1 MKTPYYIEYC
11 IIFTNL
17 IYLIHSTNHCSNNL
31 LIPIALHTTQYICI
45 VFLGI
50 EAEILQPLVEYFY
63 TGKITVTNDN
73 VIGLLEATSLLLLPK
88 VVEACGQFLAN
99 HIDEANSLK
108 IWAIATSRNYCGLQW
123 LAGEALRFMQL
134 HFESIWKEP
143 EFILEAKNGGLNYE
157 QLTRL
162 LEADD
167 LCVDTEEN
175 VYYCVSRW
183 LNRSVTYLI
192 LITSLKHLGTSYNL
206 LFNDPM

>member
-1 MKTPYYIEYC
+1 MYC
-11 IIFTNL
+11 F
-17 IYLIHSTNHCSNNL
+17 
-31 LIPIALHTTQYICI
+31 
-45 VFLGI
+45 FLGI

-157 QLTRL
+157 QMTRL

>member
-1 MKTPYYIEYC
+1 M
-11 IIFTNL
+11 F
-17 IYLIHSTNHCSNNL
+17 
-31 LIPIALHTTQYICI
+31 
-45 VFLGI
+45 FLGI

-143 EFILEAKNGGLNYE
+143 EFILEAKNGRVRSNGASAFAASPPGAQIFPGTTSE
-157 QLTRL
+157 SGAHRGDQIPPSFIKIR
-162 LEADD
+162 
-167 LCVDTEEN
+167 C
-175 VYYCVSRW
+175 
-183 LNRSVTYLI
+183 NRT
-192 LITSLKHLGTSYNL
+192 H
-206 LFNDPM
+206 F